1 MTFRD
6 NVSARRFELDVEGVV
21 VFAEYREKNGVRAL
35 THFETPE
42 AARGKGAAG
51 KLMEAILTDARGRGE
66 KLKAL
71 CPYAEDYLGKHPE
84 SGDVLSL

>member
-1 MTFRD
+1 MAFRD
-6 NVSARRFELDVEGVV
+6 NPADKRFELDVDGVV
-21 VFAEYREKNGVRAL
+21 VFAEYREKSGMRAL

-51 KLMEAILTDARGRGE
+51 KLMAEILADARGRGE